1 MRDLEERLRAALA
14 DRYALEREL
23 GRGGM
28 AVVFLA
34 RDLRHD
40 RAVAIKV
47 LRHEIAAALGAERF
61 LREIQIA
68 AKLHHPHILPLYD
81 SGAAGELLYYVM
93 PYVEGQSLRQRLERE
108 KQLPVAEALAI
119 TRQVAGALAYAHRH
133 DVVHRDIKPEN
144 ILLES
149 GEAVVAD
156 FGIARAITAAGGD
169 KLTQT
174 GIAIGTPLY
183 MSPEQ
188 AVGGEAVDGRSDVY
202 SLACVLYEMLAGH
215 PPFLGGT
222 AQAILARHTVD
233 PVPPLR
239 TARATVPAGVEQAL
253 GRALAKVPADR
264 YATALQF
271 AEALGGPVPSGGSP
285 VRGGSRRLRAALGA
299 GLALAALGAG
309 LAVRR
314 PWRHPPQSAVS
325 PPTYAASVAVLPFET
340 IGGAREDEYFS
351 DGMTDEIITQL
362 AQIRDLKVISRT
374 SVVALRGSH
383 LTLSRIADT
392 LGVDHVLEG
401 SARRAGGRVRVNAQL
416 IAAKTDAHLWAR
428 TYERDLKDVFRVQEE
443 IAADVSRAL
452 LASVQGLRPLG
463 AGSRTAQ
470 PAAYDA
476 YLRGTYWRQMRT
488 RDGLLRAMQA
498 FQEAL
503 AADSAYAPAYAGL
516 SSALT
521 LFINFQH
528 SGGPEPVPALA
539 RAIVLA
545 DRAIA
550 LDSNLAEGFA
560 ARGFALFQVGVS
572 SDAAV
577 RDLARAVALRPNSG
591 EAHAFQA
598 SALSDAGRDEDALAD
613 AQTATDLDPLA
624 PGLHIAFSSTALGA
638 RRYDVALREARR
650 AGVLETAL
658 LPLRIRFEG
667 LALLLLGRAGEC
679 LALDLGSQP
688 YLKGMCLE
696 ALGRHGEAAASI
708 DSLAAAIRAG
718 RASWASPEGLAMYYA
733 WVGDVDASLHWYE
746 AAYRVVQPRML
757 RSGTFDKV
765 RNDARF
771 RAGIER
777 LTARNRGRLEQAI
790 VQARSLTLLR

>member
-1 MRDLEERLRAALA
+1 MPELEERLRIALA

-34 RDLRHD
+34 RDPRHD

-81 SGAAGELLYYVM
+81 SGAAGDLLYYVM
-93 PYVEGQSLRQRLERE
+93 PYVEGESLRQRLDRE
-108 KQLPVAEALAI
+108 TQLPLDDALAI
-119 TRQVAGALAYAHRH
+119 TRQVAGALAYAHSH

-156 FGIARAITAAGGD
+156 FGIARAITAASGD

-174 GIAIGTPLY
+174 GFAIGTPLY

-188 AVGGEAVDGRSDVY
+188 AAGGGAIDGRSDLY
-202 SLACVLYEMLAGH
+202 SLGCVLYEMLAGH
-215 PPFLGGT
+215 PPFFGGT
-222 AQAILARHTVD
+222 AQAILARHALD

-239 TARATVPAGVEQAL
+239 TARGTVSGAVEQAL
-253 GRALAKVPADR
+253 DRALAKSPADR
-264 YATALQF
+264 YTTALQF
-271 AEALGGPVPSGGSP
+271 AEALGGSGRSMVPPAG
-285 VRGGSRRLRAALGA
+285 GGSRRLRAALGV

-309 LAVRR
+309 LVLRR
-314 PWRHPPQSAVS
+314 PWRHTPQAAVGA
-325 PPTYAASVAVLPFET
+325 PAYAASVAVLPFES
-340 IGGAREDEYFS
+340 IGGGREDEYFS

-362 AQIRDLKVISRT
+362 AQIRELKVISRT
-374 SVVALRGSH
+374 SVVALKGSH

-443 IAADVSRAL
+443 IAGDVSRAL
-452 LASVQGLRPLG
+452 LASVQGLRPLSP
-463 AGSRTAQ
+463 GSRTEQ

-476 YLRGTYWRQMRT
+476 YLRGTYWRQQRT

-503 AADSAYAPAYAGL
+503 AVDSLYAPAYAGL
-516 SSALT
+516 SSALS
-521 LFINFQH
+521 LFVLYQY
-528 SGGPEPVPALA
+528 SGGPEPVTALA

-550 LDSNLAEGFA
+550 LDSSLAEGFA
-560 ARGFALFQVGVS
+560 ARGWALTNAGVS
-572 SDAAV
+572 VDTAI

-591 EAHAFQA
+591 QAHSFYVA
-598 SALSDAGRDEDALAD
+598 ALGDAGRYEDAVAE
-613 AQTATDLDPLA
+613 AQTATELDPLA
-624 PGLHIAFSSTALGA
+624 PAFHIALSSAELGA
-638 RRYDVALREARR
+638 RRYDLALREARR
-650 AGVLETAL
+650 AGVLETAP
-658 LPLRIRFEG
+658 LPVRIRFEG
-667 LALLLLGRAGEC
+667 LALLLLGRPAEC
-679 LALDLGSQP
+679 LALNLGDQH
-688 YLKGMCLE
+688 YLKAMCLE
-696 ALGRHGEAAASI
+696 ALRRHREAAAI
-708 DSLAAAIRAG
+708 VDSLAAAVRAG
-718 RASWASPEGLAMYYA
+718 RATWAAPEGLGMYYA
-733 WVGDVDASLHWYE
+733 WLGDVEASLHWYG
-746 AAYRVVQPRML
+746 AAYRAVQIRFL
-757 RSGTFDKV
+757 RSGVFDRV
-765 RNDARF
+765 RDDARF

-777 LTARNRGRLEQAI
+777 LTERNRARLAQAI
-790 VQARSLTLLR
+790 VQARARRP

>member
-1 MRDLEERLRAALA
+1 MLELEERLRIALA
-14 DRYALEREL
+14 GRYALEREL

-34 RDLRHD
+34 HDSRHD
-40 RAVAIKV
+40 RVVAIKV
-47 LRHEIAAALGAERF
+47 LRQEVAAALGAERF

-81 SGAAGELLYYVM
+81 SGTAADLLYYVM
-93 PYVEGQSLRQRLERE
+93 PYVEGKSLRERLDHET
-108 KQLPVAEALAI
+108 QLPLDDALTI
-119 TRQVAGALAYAHRH
+119 TRQVAGALAYAHQH

-156 FGIARAITAAGGD
+156 FGIARAISAAGGD
-169 KLTQT
+169 KLTHT

-188 AVGGEAVDGRSDVY
+188 ATGVGALDGRSDVY
-202 SLACVLYEMLAGH
+202 SLGCVLYEMLAGH
-215 PPFLGGT
+215 PPFSGGT
-222 AQAILARHTVD
+222 AQAILARHALD
-233 PVPPLR
+233 PVPRLR
-239 TARATVPAGVEQAL
+239 TARGTVSGAVAEAL
-253 GRALAKVPADR
+253 DRALAKAPADR

-271 AEALGGPVPSGGSP
+271 AEALGGSGRSVVSPPSGGF
-285 VRGGSRRLRAALGA
+285 RRLRAALGA
-299 GLALAALGAG
+299 GLALVALGGG
-309 LAVRR
+309 LAVWK
-314 PWRHPPQSAVS
+314 PWRHARTAAVGA
-325 PPTYAASVAVLPFET
+325 PAYAASVAVLPFET
-340 IGGAREDEYFS
+340 IGGGPQDEYFS

-374 SVVALRGSH
+374 SVVALKGSH

-443 IAADVSRAL
+443 IAGDVSRAL
-452 LASVQGLRPLG
+452 LASVQGLRPLSP
-463 AGSRTAQ
+463 GSRTEQ

-476 YLRGTYWRQMRT
+476 YLRGTYWRQQRT

-503 AADSAYAPAYAGL
+503 AVDSLYAPAFAGL
-516 SSALT
+516 SSALS
-521 LFINFQH
+521 LFVLYQY
-528 SGGPEPVPALA
+528 SGGPEPVTALA

-550 LDSNLAEGFA
+550 LDSSLAEGFA
-560 ARGFALFQVGVS
+560 ARGWALTNAGVS
-572 SDAAV
+572 VDTAI

-591 EAHAFQA
+591 QAHSFYVA
-598 SALSDAGRDEDALAD
+598 ALGDAGRYEDAVAE
-613 AQTATDLDPLA
+613 AQTATELDPLA
-624 PGLHIAFSSTALGA
+624 PAFHIALSSAELGA

-650 AGVLETAL
+650 AGVLETAP
-658 LPLRIRFEG
+658 LPVRIRFEG
-667 LALLLLGRAGEC
+667 LALLLLGRPAEC
-679 LALDLGSQP
+679 LALNLGDQQ
-688 YLKGMCLE
+688 YLKAMCLE
-696 ALGRHGEAAASI
+696 ALRRHREAAAI
-708 DSLAAAIRAG
+708 VDSLAAAVRAG
-718 RASWASPEGLAMYYA
+718 HATWAAPEGLGMYYA
-733 WVGDVDASLHWYE
+733 WLGDVEASLHWYG
-746 AAYRVVQPRML
+746 AAYRAVQTRFL
-757 RSGTFDKV
+757 RSGVFDRV
-765 RNDARF
+765 RDDVRF

-777 LTARNRGRLEQAI
+777 LTERNRARLEQAI
-790 VQARSLTLLR
+790 VQARARKP

>member
-1 MRDLEERLRAALA
+1 MPELEERLRIALA

-81 SGAAGELLYYVM
+81 SGAAADQLYYVM
-93 PYVEGQSLRQRLERE
+93 PYVDGKSLRERLDQET
-108 KQLPVAEALAI
+108 QLPLEDALTIA
-119 TRQVAGALAYAHRH
+119 RQVASALAYAHQH

-169 KLTQT
+169 KLTHT

-188 AVGGEAVDGRSDVY
+188 ATGVGALDGRSDLY
-202 SLACVLYEMLAGH
+202 SLGCVLYEMLAGH
-215 PPFLGGT
+215 PPFFGGT
-222 AQAILARHTVD
+222 AQAILARHALD

-239 TARATVPAGVEQAL
+239 TARGTVSGAVAQAL
-253 GRALAKVPADR
+253 DRALAKSPADR
-264 YATALQF
+264 YTTALQF
-271 AEALGGPVPSGGSP
+271 AEALGGSGRSMVPPAG
-285 VRGGSRRLRAALGA
+285 GGSRGLRAALGV
-299 GLALAALGAG
+299 GLALAALGTGFALWG
-309 LAVRR
+309 
-314 PWRHPPQSAVS
+314 PWRHAPQSAVS
-325 PPTYAASVAVLPFET
+325 APAYAASVAVLPFET
-340 IGGAREDEYFS
+340 IGGGPQDEYFS

-374 SVVALRGSH
+374 SVVALKGSH
-383 LTLSRIADT
+383 LTLSQIADT

-416 IAAKTDAHLWAR
+416 IAAKTDAHLWAK

-443 IAADVSRAL
+443 VAGDVSKAL
-452 LASVQGLRPLG
+452 LASVRGLRPLSP
-463 AGSRTAQ
+463 GSRTAQ

-476 YLRGTYWRQMRT
+476 YLRGTYWRQRRT
-488 RDGLLRAMQA
+488 RDGLLGAIEA
-498 FQEAL
+498 FEAAL
-503 AADSAYAPAYAGL
+503 AIDSTYAPAYAGL
-516 SSALT
+516 ASALT
-521 LFINFQH
+521 LFINH
-528 SGGPEPVPALA
+528 EYPGGLEPVPALA

-550 LDSNLAEGFA
+550 LDPDLAEGFA
-560 ARGFALFQVGVS
+560 ARGFAFVIAGVS
-572 SDAAV
+572 PDTAV
-577 RDLARAVALRPNSG
+577 RDLARAVVLRPNSG
-591 EAHAFQA
+591 EAHAFG
-598 SALSDAGRDEDALAD
+598 SGSLGDAVRDEEALAE

-624 PGLHIAFSSTALGA
+624 PGFHIAFSNAALVA
-638 RRYDVALREARR
+638 RRYEVALREARR
-650 AGVLETAL
+650 AGVLETAP

-667 LALLLLGRAGEC
+667 LALLLLGRPGEC
-679 LALDLGSQP
+679 LTLDLGGQQP
-688 YLKGMCLE
+688 LKAMCLE
-696 ALGRHGEAAASI
+696 ALGRHREAAAI
-708 DSLAAAIRAG
+708 VDSLATVFRG
-718 RASWASPEGLAMYYA
+718 DHSNWTTPETLGMYYA
-733 WVGDVDASLHWYE
+733 WVGDVDASLRWYD
-746 AAYRVVQPRML
+746 AAYRVVHPGML
-757 RSGTFDKV
+757 RTGVFDRV

-771 RAGIER
+771 RAGIDR
-777 LTARNRGRLEQAI
+777 LTERNRARLQAAI
-790 VQARSLTLLR
+790 ARARAQ

>member
-1 MRDLEERLRAALA
+1 MLELEERLRIALA
-14 DRYALEREL
+14 GRYALEREL

-34 RDLRHD
+34 HDSRHD
-40 RAVAIKV
+40 RVVAIKV
-47 LRHEIAAALGAERF
+47 LRQEVAAALGAERF

-81 SGAAGELLYYVM
+81 SGTAADLLYYVM
-93 PYVEGQSLRQRLERE
+93 PYVEGKSLRERLDHET
-108 KQLPVAEALAI
+108 QLPLDDALTI
-119 TRQVAGALAYAHRH
+119 TRQVAGALAYAHQH

-156 FGIARAITAAGGD
+156 FGIARAISVAGGD
-169 KLTQT
+169 KLTHT

-188 AVGGEAVDGRSDVY
+188 ATGVGALDGRSDVY
-202 SLACVLYEMLAGH
+202 SLGCVLYEMLAGH
-215 PPFLGGT
+215 PPFSGGT
-222 AQAILARHTVD
+222 AQAILARHALD
-233 PVPPLR
+233 PVPRLR
-239 TARATVPAGVEQAL
+239 TARGTVSGAVAEAL
-253 GRALAKVPADR
+253 DRALAKAPADR

-271 AEALGGPVPSGGSP
+271 AEALGGSGRSVVSPPSGGF
-285 VRGGSRRLRAALGA
+285 RRLRAALGA
-299 GLALAALGAG
+299 GLALAALGGG
-309 LAVRR
+309 LAVWK
-314 PWRHPPQSAVS
+314 PWRHARTAAVGA
-325 PPTYAASVAVLPFET
+325 PAYAASVAVLPFET
-340 IGGAREDEYFS
+340 IGGGPQDEYFS

-374 SVVALRGSH
+374 SVVALKGSH

-443 IAADVSRAL
+443 IAGDVSRAL
-452 LASVQGLRPLG
+452 LASVQGLRPLSP
-463 AGSRTAQ
+463 GSRTEQ

-476 YLRGTYWRQMRT
+476 YLRGTYWRQQRT

-503 AADSAYAPAYAGL
+503 AVDSLYAPAFAGL
-516 SSALT
+516 SSALS
-521 LFINFQH
+521 LFVLYQY
-528 SGGPEPVPALA
+528 SGGPEPVTALA

-550 LDSNLAEGFA
+550 LDSSLAEGFA
-560 ARGFALFQVGVS
+560 ARGWALTNAGVS
-572 SDAAV
+572 VDTAI

-591 EAHAFQA
+591 QAHSFYVA
-598 SALSDAGRDEDALAD
+598 ALGDAGRYEDAVAE
-613 AQTATDLDPLA
+613 AQTATELDPLA
-624 PGLHIAFSSTALGA
+624 PAFHIALSSAELGA

-650 AGVLETAL
+650 AGVLETAP
-658 LPLRIRFEG
+658 LPVRIRFEG
-667 LALLLLGRAGEC
+667 LALLLLGRPAEC
-679 LALDLGSQP
+679 LALNLGDQQ
-688 YLKGMCLE
+688 YLKAMCLE
-696 ALGRHGEAAASI
+696 ALRRHREAAAI
-708 DSLAAAIRAG
+708 VDSLAAAVRAG
-718 RASWASPEGLAMYYA
+718 HATWAAPEGLGMYYA
-733 WVGDVDASLHWYE
+733 WLGDVEASLHWYG
-746 AAYRVVQPRML
+746 AAYRAVQTRFL
-757 RSGTFDKV
+757 RSGVFDRV
-765 RNDARF
+765 RDDARF
-771 RAGIER
+771 RAGIEQ
-777 LTARNRGRLEQAI
+777 LTERNRARLEQAI
-790 VQARSLTLLR
+790 VQARARKP

>member
-1 MRDLEERLRAALA
+1 MPELEERLRIALA

-34 RDLRHD
+34 RDPRHD

-81 SGAAGELLYYVM
+81 SGAAGDLLYYVM
-93 PYVEGQSLRQRLERE
+93 PYVEGESLRQRLDRE
-108 KQLPVAEALAI
+108 IQLPLDDALAI
-119 TRQVAGALAYAHRH
+119 TRQVAGALAYAHSH

-156 FGIARAITAAGGD
+156 FGIARAITAASGD

-174 GIAIGTPLY
+174 GFAIGTPLY

-188 AVGGEAVDGRSDVY
+188 AAGGGAIDGRSDLY
-202 SLACVLYEMLAGH
+202 SLGCVLYEMLAGH
-215 PPFLGGT
+215 PPFFGGT
-222 AQAILARHTVD
+222 AQAILARHALD

-239 TARATVPAGVEQAL
+239 TARGTVSGAVEQAL
-253 GRALAKVPADR
+253 DRALAKSPADR
-264 YATALQF
+264 YTTALQF
-271 AEALGGPVPSGGSP
+271 AEALGGSGRSMVPPAG
-285 VRGGSRRLRAALGA
+285 GGSRRLRAALGV

-309 LAVRR
+309 LVLRR
-314 PWRHPPQSAVS
+314 PWRHTPQAAVGA
-325 PPTYAASVAVLPFET
+325 PAYAASVAVLPFES
-340 IGGAREDEYFS
+340 IGGGREDEYFS

-362 AQIRDLKVISRT
+362 AQIRELKVISRT
-374 SVVALRGSH
+374 SVVALKGSH

-443 IAADVSRAL
+443 IAGDVSRAL
-452 LASVQGLRPLG
+452 LASVQGLRPLSP
-463 AGSRTAQ
+463 GSRTEQ

-476 YLRGTYWRQMRT
+476 YLRGTYWRQQRT

-503 AADSAYAPAYAGL
+503 AVDSLYAPAYAGL
-516 SSALT
+516 SSALS
-521 LFINFQH
+521 LFVLYQY
-528 SGGPEPVPALA
+528 SGGPEPVTALA

-550 LDSNLAEGFA
+550 LDSSLAEGFA
-560 ARGFALFQVGVS
+560 ARGWALTNAGVS
-572 SDAAV
+572 VDTAI

-591 EAHAFQA
+591 QAHSFYVA
-598 SALSDAGRDEDALAD
+598 ALGDAGRYEDAVAE
-613 AQTATDLDPLA
+613 AQTATELDPLA
-624 PGLHIAFSSTALGA
+624 PAFHIALSSAELGA

-650 AGVLETAL
+650 AGVLETAP
-658 LPLRIRFEG
+658 LPVRIRFEG
-667 LALLLLGRAGEC
+667 LALLLLGRPAEC
-679 LALDLGSQP
+679 LALNLGDQQ
-688 YLKGMCLE
+688 YLKAMCLE
-696 ALGRHGEAAASI
+696 ALRRHREAAAI
-708 DSLAAAIRAG
+708 VDSVAAAVRAG
-718 RASWASPEGLAMYYA
+718 RATWAAPEGLGMYYA
-733 WVGDVDASLHWYE
+733 WLGDVEASLHWYG
-746 AAYRVVQPRML
+746 AAYRAVQIRFL
-757 RSGTFDKV
+757 RSGVFDRV
-765 RNDARF
+765 RDDARF

-777 LTARNRGRLEQAI
+777 LTERNRARLAQAI
-790 VQARSLTLLR
+790 VQARARRP